1 MESDGLSTITMRS
14 INYMLSAD
22 LGTFAYHSLI
32 ALMAKLSIII
42 SSEALF
48 ILALCTVI
56 LAMALRSILYFD
68 PNRRLNLPPGPR
80 PWPLIGNLLVFVNAD
95 TIHSKL
101 RELAKVHG
109 PMYTVWIGSYPTVVL
124 SGIKS
129 TRDAMVRKGAVF
141 SSRPNKYSWQFFTNG
156 CRTLLTSPA
165 SPYWHN
171 LRRVY
176 SKRMLSTEAVA
187 HYAEVRTSEIN
198 KSVEAFRRAQASS
211 ESSSPSPSGFDP
223 EPIIRMQM
231 SNIITRMN
239 FGDDFDAEGQEV
251 PMGPGGTLIRR
262 SVYMEA
268 LCERYRTITMGS
280 IAHLGDYIPCL
291 RNLPASKTVH
301 SNYKSLEAEV
311 KAWMMPLVKNHRREL
326 AARGYKA
333 DSSTRENFIDIFMSL
348 EGEEKLSNID
358 IMWILVEL
366 VMGATDT
373 TTGTTHWA
381 LAHCLAYPDA
391 QRRLYDEIV
400 SVVGHDRAVEEAD
413 LSNLP
418 YLQAFVKETLRI
430 KSPVALGAPH
440 STTHDCNLAGYDIPA
455 KTDIIV
461 HAGSLAHDE
470 EIWDSPQEFR
480 PERFLSLTDA
490 QRHAFIPFGL
500 GKRICPGMHMGLLQV
515 QITIATL
522 VQTFEWIP
530 ADPESGVDLS
540 EKLHFIVIPNIN
552 LRASIRERNPKTSSL
567 RTY

>member
-1 MESDGLSTITMRS
+1 MRS
-14 INYMLSAD
+14 TNCMVSAD

-42 SSEALF
+42 SSDALF
-48 ILALCTVI
+48 ILAVCTLI
-56 LAMALRSILYFD
+56 LAMALSYSLYFD
-68 PNRRLNLPPGPR
+68 PNRWLNLPPGPR
-80 PWPLIGNLLVFVNAD
+80 PWPLIGNLLVFINAD

-129 TRDAMVRKGAVF
+129 TRDAMLRNGAIF
-141 SSRPNKYSWQFFTNG
+141 SSRPEKYSWQFFTNG

-176 SKRMLSTEAVA
+176 SKQLLSTEAVSN
-187 HYAEVRTSEIN
+187 YAEVRTSEIN

-211 ESSSPSPSGFDP
+211 QSSPSPSGFNP

-231 SNIITRMN
+231 STIITRMV
-239 FGDDFDAEGQEV
+239 FGDDFDVEGQEI
-251 PMGPGGTLIRR
+251 PMGPGGALIRR

-291 RNLPASKTVH
+291 RNLPASKAVH

-311 KAWMMPLVKNHRREL
+311 KAWMMPLLKNHRREL

-348 EGEEKLSNID
+348 EGEERLSDMD

-366 VMGATDT
+366 VMAATDT

-413 LSNLP
+413 LPHLP

-430 KSPVALGAPH
+430 KSPVALGVPH

-461 HAGSLAHDE
+461 HAGSLANDE
-470 EIWDSPQEFR
+470 EIWDSPQDFR
-480 PERFLSLTDA
+480 PERFLSLTIE

-500 GKRICPGMHMGLLQV
+500 GKRICPGMYMGLLQV
-515 QITIATL
+515 QMTVARL
-522 VQTFEWIP
+522 VQAFEWIP

-540 EKLHFIVIPNIN
+540 EKLHFIVVPNTK
-552 LRASIRERNPKTSSL
+552 LRASIRERCPKTGLNTES
-567 RTY
+567 